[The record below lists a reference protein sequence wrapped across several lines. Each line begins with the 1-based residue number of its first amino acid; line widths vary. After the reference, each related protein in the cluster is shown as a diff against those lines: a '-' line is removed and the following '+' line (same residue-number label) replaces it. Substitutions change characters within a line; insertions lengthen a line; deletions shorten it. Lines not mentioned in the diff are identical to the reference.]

1 MEAMAYVS
9 YHFPVT
15 VDITY
20 IKMFKLNLFFKDA
33 WKYLLFK

>member
-1 MEAMAYVS
+1 MEAMVYIS

-20 IKMFKLNLFFKDA
+20 IKMFKLNLFFTVA
-33 WKYLLFK
+33 WKYLLLK